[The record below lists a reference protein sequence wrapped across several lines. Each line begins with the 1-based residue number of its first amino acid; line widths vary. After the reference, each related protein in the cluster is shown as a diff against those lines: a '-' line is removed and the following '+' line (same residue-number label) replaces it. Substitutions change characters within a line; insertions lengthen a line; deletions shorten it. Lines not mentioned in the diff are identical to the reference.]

1 MLILNT
7 NLDCENKEKKLMHI
21 EKLSLI
27 NFKNYEEA
35 SLTFSDKI
43 NCLVGLNGSGKTNI
57 LDAIHYL
64 SMTKS
69 AHNSIDSQN
78 IKFGEN
84 YFSIKGTFAN
94 DKALNEVVCYF
105 QEGLKKSFKVN
116 KNDYDKLS
124 EHIGRF
130 PIVLVTPY
138 DTDTIRE
145 GSEIRRRFFDTIIS
159 QIDANYLKHLIQY
172 NNNLKQ
178 RNSALKTFNKSK
190 RVNHDLLENYNNV
203 LVHLGALIYNARLEF
218 IEKFTTVFLSKY
230 AYISDSHES
239 VDIHYSSNL
248 SSTDFKADLNNALS
262 KDVALERTTLGAHR
276 DDFKFLIEN
285 KPLKK
290 FGSQGQQKSF
300 SIALKLAHFQIIDES
315 MKHKPILLLDDIFD
329 KLDSNRI
336 EKLLTM
342 VMEDQFGQVFITDA
356 REDRTRE
363 ILDVL
368 NISSVYYK
376 IVEGRVI

>member
-1 MLILNT
+1 
-7 NLDCENKEKKLMHI
+7 MHI

-57 LDAIHYL
+57 LDAIYYL

-78 IKFGEN
+78 IKFDEN

-94 DKALNEVVCYF
+94 GKDQNEVVCYF
-105 QEGLKKSFKVN
+105 QEGTKKSFKVN

-130 PIVLVTPY
+130 PVVLITPY
-138 DTDTIRE
+138 DTDIIRE
-145 GSEIRRRFFDTIIS
+145 GSETRRRFFDTIIS
-159 QIDANYLKHLIQY
+159 QIDSNYLRHLIKY

-178 RNSALKTFNKSK
+178 RNSILKTFNKTK
-190 RVNHDLLENYNNV
+190 KINYDLLENYDNV
-203 LVHLGALIYNARLEF
+203 LIELGQEIYQKRYKFSNEF
-218 IEKFTTVFLSKY
+218 KDVFLKKY
-230 AYISDSHES
+230 AFLSEELES
-239 VDIHYSSNL
+239 VNIEYSSNL
-248 SSTDFKADLNNALS
+248 SSSDFAHDLKGAVN
-262 KDVALERTTLGAHR
+262 KDVALERTTLGIHK
-276 DDFKFLIEN
+276 DDFKFLIGN
-285 KPLKK
+285 NPLKK

-300 SIALKLAHFQIIDES
+300 SIALKLSHFQVIDES
-315 MKHKPILLLDDIFD
+315 MRHKPILLLDDIFD

-336 EKLLTM
+336 KKLLNM
-342 VMEDQFGQVFITDA
+342 VIEDQFGQVFITDA
-356 REDRTRE
+356 REERTRE
-363 ILDVL
+363 MLSSL
-368 NISSVYYK
+368 NISAAYYK
-376 IVEGRVI
+376 IHAGQLSPV